1 MSTAPRKTSEKRKKP
16 HHTSRRLSFRPYRR
30 NACRS
35 RRPGKAKRRFLL
47 PVCFPF
53 LPEKLYGAF
62 SGKKGTPAG
71 AGVPF
76 LHFSDSL

>member
-1 MSTAPRKTSEKRKKP
+1 MSTAPQKTSEKRKKH

-30 NACRS
+30 NARRS
-35 RRPGKAKRRFLL
+35 RRPGKTKRRFFCRSAFL
-47 PVCFPF
+47 

>member
-1 MSTAPRKTSEKRKKP
+1 
-16 HHTSRRLSFRPYRR
+16 
-30 NACRS
+30 
-35 RRPGKAKRRFLL
+35 
-47 PVCFPF
+47 